1 MITRA
6 ISSYIK
12 RLIPQYP
19 VIAITG
25 PRQSGKT
32 TLAKAV
38 FPDLPYVSLE
48 NLDIL
53 AFAERDTRGF
63 LERYKDGAVFDEAQ
77 RCPPL
82 FSYLQQ
88 IVDEGPKYCKFVLTG
103 SQQFG
108 LRSRITQSL
117 AGRVANFTLLPFI
130 YQEWF
135 GRKGIK
141 RPTLEHVLFSGLY
154 PPVYDRQLEI
164 SAWYGN
170 YVQDYIERDVRQ
182 IVNIH
187 ELRTFQLFL
196 KMCAARCGQ
205 LLNLS
210 GLAADCGISVNTA
223 KGWISVL
230 EASYIIF
237 FLQPHFRNFGK
248 RLIKAPK
255 LYFYDTG
262 LLSYLLSI
270 QDKGAIHTHAM
281 RGPIFESFVIS
292 EIKKH
297 IFNTGI
303 IDTLYFWRDRSGHE
317 VDMVMDD
324 GERLHAAEIKSGQ
337 TVMSDAF
344 SGLRYFHEV
353 AATSGGSLSLVY
365 GGDTRQDRTDIR
377 VIPWSEAG
385 TLFAELK

>member
-32 TLAKAV
+32 TLAKVV
-38 FPDLPYVSLE
+38 FPDLPYISLE
-48 NLDIL
+48 NLDVL

-63 LERYKDGAVFDEAQ
+63 LERHKDGAVFDEAQ

-88 IVDEGPKYCKFVLTG
+88 IVDEGPKHCRFVLTG

-117 AGRVANFTLLPFI
+117 AGRMANFTLLPFS

-141 RPTLEHVLFSGLY
+141 RPTLEQVLFSGLY
-154 PPVYDRQLEI
+154 PPVYDRRLEI

-237 FLQPHFRNFGK
+237 LLHPHFRNFGK

-255 LYFYDTG
+255 LYFYDSG

-270 QDKGAIHTHAM
+270 QDQGAIHTHAM

-292 EIKKH
+292 EIKKY
-297 IFNTGI
+297 IFNKGI
-303 IDTLYFWRDRSGHE
+303 MDTLYFWRDRSGHE
-317 VDMVMDD
+317 VDLVMEES
-324 GERLHAAEIKSGQ
+324 ERLHAAEIKSGK
-337 TVMSDAF
+337 TIMSDAF
-344 SGLRYFHEV
+344 AGLRYFREIT
-353 AATSGGSLSLVY
+353 AASGGSLSLIY
-365 GGDTRQDRTDIR
+365 GGDMRQDRTDIR
-377 VIPWSEAG
+377 VIPWIEAG
-385 TLFAELK
+385 TLFAKQ